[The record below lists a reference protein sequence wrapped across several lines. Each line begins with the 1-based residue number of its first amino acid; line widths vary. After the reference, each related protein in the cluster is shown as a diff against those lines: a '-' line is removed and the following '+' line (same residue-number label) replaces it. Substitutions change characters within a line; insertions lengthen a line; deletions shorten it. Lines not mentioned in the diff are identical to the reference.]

1 VAFSPNGKGVVTAS
15 GNVKNLIWQAWD
27 VATGAR
33 IGKPVQLR
41 FNGLVKS
48 AVLSDDRTRILTVF
62 DDSDDDRGV
71 YSTAGQV
78 WDAATGAPI
87 GKPLKRDYPIW
98 SIAFSADGKRV
109 AAAFKEKNAQVWD
122 AVTGVPISRTV
133 QHDRIVTSVAFSPDG
148 RRVVT
153 ASEDKSARVWNAPPV
168 APNIVATA
176 CKMLGNN
183 HTLQAFRCATAST
196 SRTRSAG
203 RMRPRPTRS

>member
-1 VAFSPNGKGVVTAS
+1 
-15 GNVKNLIWQAWD
+15 
-27 VATGAR
+27 
-33 IGKPVQLR
+33 LR

-153 ASEDKSARVWNAPPV
+153 ASEDKSARVWNARPSPPTSSQPR
-168 APNIVATA
+168 AKCWATTT
-176 CKMLGNN
+176 
-183 HTLQAFRCATAST
+183 HFRPFGALRRRHQGPDLRAGCARARPEADDRPVIPGSASVIK
-196 SRTRSAG
+196 SQELYRG
-203 RMRPRPTRS
+203 